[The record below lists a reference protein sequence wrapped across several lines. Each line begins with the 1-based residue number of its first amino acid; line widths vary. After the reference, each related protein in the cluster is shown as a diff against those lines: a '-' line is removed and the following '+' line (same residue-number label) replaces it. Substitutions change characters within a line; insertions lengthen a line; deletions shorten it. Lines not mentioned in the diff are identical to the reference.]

1 MLGQFCMVLSK
12 LDRNWTKALL
22 HRTQFA
28 NPRFLQDVLQTLQL
42 ISNALGASRAY
53 PADCDRTA
61 YSDCDPADHGQPLP
75 FIYNP
80 LLERFLKPPEVLAS
94 GRQLGYGYELQLGD
108 EEFEGLPQHVDFK
121 TISSLDYLR
130 FSSGVSQAYALINVR
145 PSTLHESAQLADV
158 AFTFPSAEVGPSDG
172 AAYSRRG
179 P

>member
-1 MLGQFCMVLSK
+1 MGDSRRRGEFIADK
-12 LDRNWTKALL
+12 TP
-22 HRTQFA
+22 RT
-28 NPRFLQDVLQTLQL
+28 
-42 ISNALGASRAY
+42 
-53 PADCDRTA
+53 
-61 YSDCDPADHGQPLP
+61 ADHGQPLP

-145 PSTLHESAQLADV
+145 PFLRITRTCSNS
-158 AFTFPSAEVGPSDG
+158 
-172 AAYSRRG
+172 
-179 P
+179 